1 MARTSFI
8 DAVSW
13 SKLLIPRPAP
23 VPGDASHRDSVL
35 PRLCSWDLR
44 SFRVCE
50 AEPDGEPRDPLTE
63 FLLVG
68 ATPGWRDVLPIAIDP
83 PSKANRWEPIPTW
96 EELALLN
103 DTFDRRP
110 PLTDEQERAQAE
122 ERHQERLRLRE
133 AGEMERVYRAL
144 DRERQEKRRAE
155 VEAGLFWPR
164 SATGQDREL

>member
-23 VPGDASHRDSVL
+23 VPGDAEHRES
-35 PRLCSWDLR
+35 
-44 SFRVCE
+44 
-50 AEPDGEPRDPLTE
+50 T
-63 FLLVG
+63 
-68 ATPGWRDVLPIAIDP
+68 
-83 PSKANRWEPIPTW
+83 IP
-96 EELALLN
+96 
-103 DTFDRRP
+103 
-110 PLTDEQERAQAE
+110 QAE

-144 DRERQEKRRAE
+144 DRERAEKRRAE

>member
-44 SFRVCE
+44 SF
-50 AEPDGEPRDPLTE
+50 
-63 FLLVG
+63 G
-68 ATPGWRDVLPIAIDP
+68 A
-83 PSKANRWEPIPTW
+83 
-96 EELALLN
+96 
-103 DTFDRRP
+103 
-110 PLTDEQERAQAE
+110 
-122 ERHQERLRLRE
+122 QERLRLRE

-144 DRERQEKRRAE
+144 DRERQEKRRTE

>member
-23 VPGDASHRDSVL
+23 VPGDAEHRESTI
-35 PRLCSWDLR
+35 PRLCSWDL
-44 SFRVCE
+44 
-50 AEPDGEPRDPLTE
+50 
-63 FLLVG
+63 
-68 ATPGWRDVLPIAIDP
+68 
-83 PSKANRWEPIPTW
+83 
-96 EELALLN
+96 
-103 DTFDRRP
+103 
-110 PLTDEQERAQAE
+110 AE

-164 SATGQDREL
+164 SATGQDKKEL